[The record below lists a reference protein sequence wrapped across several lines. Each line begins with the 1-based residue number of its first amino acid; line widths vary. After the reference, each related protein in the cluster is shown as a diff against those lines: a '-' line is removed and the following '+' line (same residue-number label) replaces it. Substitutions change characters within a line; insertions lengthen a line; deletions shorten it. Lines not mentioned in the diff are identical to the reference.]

1 MGSDHVSIRLESG
14 IHIPKPHPFRFE
26 QAWCSTENF
35 FDLIK
40 EWWESPQLV
49 GCGAFNI
56 AKKIKLLRE
65 RLKYWA
71 KVDFGSIKLKK
82 LALLHDIGLINATKE
97 SRPLME
103 EEMGKDNNLRAEMVS
118 ILKSEKIYWNQRA
131 RVTWLKE
138 GDENTNYF
146 HSIADSRRN
155 SIFILGF
162 GRIIMGLMIL
172 GGLVTPSPLFT
183 KTSMAQPR
191 NIDSKLISLTSL
203 V

>member
-1 MGSDHVSIRLESG
+1 M
-14 IHIPKPHPFRFE
+14 
-26 QAWCSTENF
+26 
-35 FDLIK
+35 
-40 EWWESPQLV
+40 
-49 GCGAFNI
+49 
-56 AKKIKLLRE
+56 AKKIKLLIE

-103 EEMGKDNNLRAEMVS
+103 EEMGKDYNLKAEMVS

-146 HSIADSRRN
+146 HSIANSRRN

-162 GRIIMGLMIL
+162 GRIIMGLMIW
-172 GGLVTPSPLFT
+172 GGLVTPSSLFT
-183 KTSMAQPR
+183 KISMAQPR
-191 NIDSKLISLTSL
+191 NIDSNSIGLTSL
-203 V
+203 GQKFCHAPNLTGHVATPTTTRNRSHNGPTFRSP